1 MIYIFRS
8 INVVVVR
15 RKKCTQY
22 IIIVHLIP
30 IFFGCVLGGGS
41 GIAVF
46 TGSHPELGDIVM
58 KHGDFKDLKELYA
71 LATIAEELKKRGE
84 HIGSSRRSKEAAL
97 SMKSC
102 LPEFKMIY
110 ISPQHVLLKKK
121 ELWGKLRTLVK
132 IGGYLSKDTSA
143 TSSGSLDSLVS
154 KTIESGSKKTG
165 SGSSNKIGRHSHTSS
180 LSDSTVLT
188 PGMSI
193 RIYERDKAKAAV
205 YLDEKTKKP
214 SLAILLPEKFTHLI
228 DSGTVESSSNEEYD
242 CLKQVYKGLSA
253 VMSSHLFKFTLAQ
266 KKIGGTDA
274 KTGSQCLYEG
284 KLHGFLLANL
294 ISKFVKTV
302 HNLQQLTLPEE
313 VDVADQV
320 RAEVRKLENDHSFK
334 ADSISVMADQFMGN
348 AIKKNFHP
356 TKGRILFF
364 RQSCEEFRKNKVFLI
379 PEEKLPAK
387 HLGRLMESGTF
398 MSDVFVGASSEPPM
412 IQPSK
417 NFWINLMGRAV
428 DERKCMSPNALK
440 QIWTSGLADAGIHNL
455 FLNESDV
462 FFFDLGEPQLQSI
475 PGFMTKFLFSFFHVL
490 GMQETEDGEWVRRFV
505 PQGDKLAITKETT
518 ELLADAYDAY
528 EVCMNRI
535 IDEIFDGDQG
545 LRWLLTQYVTAQL
558 LSDAAF
564 CLQRWKMKGGSR
576 SREQN
581 HNIGIERWLWRAL
594 WDTYVAFDI
603 NTKESWYR
611 LKVEHP
617 GYYESTSKIRESIRW
632 SICSSHYA
640 SDNLLPREI
649 TIEETRDKFNENE
662 QLSYPKS
669 AIERRKGTTKSG
681 VRGLSSLS
689 SLRDLSAATF
699 EYNSDG
705 TCNLDEDENED
716 SSDLNSSAIIPES
729 RHLSEASHDS
739 PGIQK

>member
-1 MIYIFRS
+1 MNSPSHSYFFFS
-8 INVVVVR
+8 AVV
-15 RKKCTQY
+15 
-22 IIIVHLIP
+22 L
-30 IFFGCVLGGGS
+30 LGGGS

-46 TGSHPELGDIVM
+46 AGSHPELGDIVM
-58 KHGDFKDLKELYA
+58 KHGDFKDLKESYA

-84 HIGSSRRSKEAAL
+84 RNSRRSKEAAL

-121 ELWGKLRTLVK
+121 ELWGKLRHLVK
-132 IGGYLSKDTSA
+132 IGGYSSKISSA
-143 TSSGSLDSLVS
+143 NTSSDSLGS
-154 KTIESGSKKTG
+154 IISKKTE
-165 SGSSNKIGRHSHTSS
+165 SVSSNKIGRRSTISSSSSSLSS

-188 PGMSI
+188 PGTSI
-193 RIYERDKAKAAV
+193 RIYERDQAKAAV
-205 YLDEKTKKP
+205 HLNEKTKMP
-214 SLAILLPEKFTHLI
+214 SLAIILPKKFTHCI
-228 DSGTVESSSNEEYD
+228 DSGTVESSSNKEFD
-242 CLKQVYKGLSA
+242 CLKQVYKGLSGI
-253 VMSSHLFKFTLAQ
+253 MRSHLFKFTLAQ
-266 KKIGGTDA
+266 KRIGGTDA

-284 KLHGFLLANL
+284 KLHGSLLANL
-294 ISKFVKTV
+294 ISKFVETV
-302 HNLQQLTLPEE
+302 HNLQQLTLSEE

-320 RAEVRKLENDHSFK
+320 RAEVRKLEADPSSK
-334 ADSISVMADQFMGN
+334 ADSISHMADQFMGN

-364 RQSCEEFRKNKVFLI
+364 KQSCEEFRKNEVFLI

-412 IQPSK
+412 IKPSK

-475 PGFMTKFLFSFFHVL
+475 PGFMTKFLFSIFHVL
-490 GMQETEDGEWVRRFV
+490 GMQETDDGEWVRRFV
-505 PQGDKLAITKETT
+505 PQKDKLGITKETT

-545 LRWLLTQYVTAQL
+545 LRWLLTQYVTAKL

-564 CLQRWKMKGGSR
+564 CLQRWKMKGGSQ

-581 HNIGIERWLWRAL
+581 HNTGIERWLWRAL
-594 WDTYVAFDI
+594 WDSYVAFDI
-603 NTKESWYR
+603 NTKESWHR

-617 GYYESTSKIRESIRW
+617 SCNESTSKIRESIRW
-632 SICSSHYA
+632 SICSSR
-640 SDNLLPREI
+640 SSRENSLLRGI
-649 TIEETRDKFNENE
+649 TTEEETRNKFNENKH
-662 QLSYPKS
+662 LSSPKS
-669 AIERRKGTTKSG
+669 AIERERGTTKSG
-681 VRGLSSLS
+681 VRGDSMTIHTSRWPSARLSSLS
-689 SLRDLSAATF
+689 SLRDLSVANF
-699 EYNSDG
+699 EYNSDD
-705 TCNLDEDENED
+705 TCDLDEDEDDDENKNE
-716 SSDLNSSAIIPES
+716 SDLNSSATIPEGSHNSDAS
-729 RHLSEASHDS
+729 RDS
-739 PGIQK
+739 PGIHQ

>member
-1 MIYIFRS
+1 
-8 INVVVVR
+8 V
-15 RKKCTQY
+15 
-22 IIIVHLIP
+22 L
-30 IFFGCVLGGGS
+30 LGGGS

-46 TGSHPELGDIVM
+46 AGSHPELGDIVM
-58 KHGDFKDLKELYA
+58 KHGDFKDLKESYA

-84 HIGSSRRSKEAAL
+84 RNSRRSKEAAL

-121 ELWGKLRTLVK
+121 ELWGKLRHLVK
-132 IGGYLSKDTSA
+132 IGGYSSKISSA
-143 TSSGSLDSLVS
+143 NTSSDSLGS
-154 KTIESGSKKTG
+154 IISKKTE
-165 SGSSNKIGRHSHTSS
+165 SVSSNKIGGRSAISSSSSSLSS

-188 PGMSI
+188 PGTSI
-193 RIYERDKAKAAV
+193 RIYERDQAKAAV
-205 YLDEKTKKP
+205 HLNEKTKMP
-214 SLAILLPEKFTHLI
+214 SLAIILPKKFTHCI
-228 DSGTVESSSNEEYD
+228 DSGTVESSSNEEFD
-242 CLKQVYKGLSA
+242 CLKQVYKGLSGI
-253 VMSSHLFKFTLAQ
+253 MRSHLFKFTLAQ
-266 KKIGGTDA
+266 KRIGGTDA

-284 KLHGFLLANL
+284 KLHGSLLANL
-294 ISKFVKTV
+294 ISKFVETV
-302 HNLQQLTLPEE
+302 HNLQQLTLLEE

-320 RAEVRKLENDHSFK
+320 RAEVRKLEADPSSK
-334 ADSISVMADQFMGN
+334 ADSISHIADQFMGN

-364 RQSCEEFRKNKVFLI
+364 KQSCEEFRKNEVFLI

-412 IQPSK
+412 IKPSK

-475 PGFMTKFLFSFFHVL
+475 PGFMTKFLFSIFHVL
-490 GMQETEDGEWVRRFV
+490 GMQETDDGEWVRRFV
-505 PQGDKLAITKETT
+505 PQKDKLGITKETT

-564 CLQRWKMKGGSR
+564 CLQRWKMKGGSQ

-581 HNIGIERWLWRAL
+581 HNTGIERWLWRAL
-594 WDTYVAFDI
+594 WDSYVAFDI
-603 NTKESWYR
+603 NTKESWHR

-617 GYYESTSKIRESIRW
+617 SCNASTSKIRESIRW
-632 SICSSHYA
+632 SICSSR
-640 SDNLLPREI
+640 SSRENSLLRGI
-649 TIEETRDKFNENE
+649 TTEEETRDKFNENK
-662 QLSYPKS
+662 QLSSPKS
-669 AIERRKGTTKSG
+669 AIERRKDTTKSG
-681 VRGLSSLS
+681 VRGDSMTIHTSRWPSARLSSLS
-689 SLRDLSAATF
+689 SLRDLSVANF
-699 EYNSDG
+699 EYNSDD
-705 TCNLDEDENED
+705 TCDLDEDEDDDENKNE
-716 SSDLNSSAIIPES
+716 SDLNSSATIPEGSHNSDAS
-729 RHLSEASHDS
+729 RDS
-739 PGIQK
+739 PGIHQ